1 MRVGRYNVDVGK
13 IFKFNVYKNDAG
25 THFIHFEGYYQPI
38 RKKQRYKGG
47 WLWELD
53 PDNKV
58 KIQTG
63 TKVLIKS
70 NPRFVWI
77 VVKHIDYQWLLLKN
91 TNKGK
96 SPEYTSAH
104 INNLVEVIV

>member
-25 THFIHFEGYYQPI
+25 THFIHFEGYLQPI

-47 WLWELD
+47 WLWELERYHE
-53 PDNKV
+53 
-58 KIQTG
+58 G
-63 TKVLIKS
+63 TKVIIKS

-77 VVKHIDYQWLLLKN
+77 VVKHIGPQWLFLRN
-91 TNKGK
+91 TNQGE
-96 SPEYTSAH
+96 SPEYTSAS
-104 INNLVEVIV
+104 INNVEVVIV